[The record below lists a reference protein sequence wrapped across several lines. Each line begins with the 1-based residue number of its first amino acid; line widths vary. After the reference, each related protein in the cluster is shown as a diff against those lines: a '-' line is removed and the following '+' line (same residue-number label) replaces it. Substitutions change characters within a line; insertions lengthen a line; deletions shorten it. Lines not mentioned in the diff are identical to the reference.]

1 MPVMPSH
8 PGDDHPIRL
17 AIVISHPIQHF
28 CPQYSSWSRIAGID
42 LRVFFAS
49 QHGLTTYFDKDFA
62 ASIRWDGLALNFPH
76 EFLPGAAERPIT
88 SSLDVPSVGGRLAEF
103 RPHVLCVYGYSQRL
117 QRRAAAWARNAQV
130 PLLMVMDSQLRSK
143 RSWIRRVLKAFPVPA
158 LLGRVD
164 RFLTVGDANEA
175 YLRHYGIADERFVR
189 CYLPI
194 DVESFDQVH
203 GTWSNSRNAVRS
215 QHGIPDH
222 HHVVLMVG
230 KLAERKRQQDLVAFS
245 NQIGRLRA
253 DVTVLLAGSGQRE
266 RELQRLIRIHGPGGV
281 ILAGFVQPKVLAGY
295 YAAAD
300 IYVHC
305 SEVDA
310 YPLAVSEAV
319 YSGLPVVLSDRCG
332 NFGPSDSVRPGLNGY
347 VYPCGDVDA
356 MTSALS
362 RLLESRD
369 RRVAMGH
376 ASRSIGIRTQRLSHG
391 DALLQ
396 ALDSLGLTVSQR
408 PTTEIP
414 DPSGNSFD

>member
-1 MPVMPSH
+1 MVMPSS
-8 PGDDHPIRL
+8 PADDHRIRL

-28 CPQYSSWSRIAGID
+28 CPQYSSWSRIEGID

-49 QHGLTTYFDKDFA
+49 QHGLATYFDKDFA
-62 ASIRWDGLALNFPH
+62 ASIRWDGLALDFPH
-76 EFLPGAAERPIT
+76 EFLPGAAEQPIT
-88 SSLDVPSVGGRLAEF
+88 LSLDVPSLGERLAEF
-103 RPHVLCVYGYSQRL
+103 SPHVLCVYGYSQRL
-117 QRRAAAWARNAQV
+117 QRRAASWARNAKV

-143 RSWIRRVLKAFPVPA
+143 RSWIKRALKAVLLPR
-158 LLGRVD
+158 LLGNVE

-189 CYLPI
+189 CYFPI
-194 DVESFDQVH
+194 DVECFDQVQE
-203 GTWSNSRNAVRS
+203 TRSDSRRAVRS

-222 HHVVLMVG
+222 HHVILMVG
-230 KLAERKRQQDLVAFS
+230 KLAERKRQQDLVAFA
-245 NQIGRLRA
+245 NQIGRIRD

-266 RELQRLIRIHGPGGV
+266 QELQRLIQTRGPGGV

-305 SEVDA
+305 SEFDP

-347 VYPCGDVDA
+347 VYPCGDVDTMA
-356 MTSALS
+356 SALT
-362 RLLESRD
+362 RLLESPD
-369 RRVAMGH
+369 RLAAMGRT
-376 ASRSIGIRTQRLSHG
+376 SGSIGKSNQRLAHG

-396 ALDSLGLTVSQR
+396 ALDGLGLAVRQ
-408 PTTEIP
+408 
-414 DPSGNSFD
+414 